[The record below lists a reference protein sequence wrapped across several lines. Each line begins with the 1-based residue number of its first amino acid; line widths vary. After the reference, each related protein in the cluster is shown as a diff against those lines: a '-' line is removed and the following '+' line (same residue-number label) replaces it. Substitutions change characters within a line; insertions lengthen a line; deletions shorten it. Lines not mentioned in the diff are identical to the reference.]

1 MVMKS
6 PPYTAAAVKFR
17 HFAMLFIS
25 IFTQVP
31 ESKRELG
38 DPGAVFRKHRK
49 SLWRKQKSGW
59 AALT

>member
-1 MVMKS
+1 MKS
-6 PPYTAAAVKFR
+6 PLYAAVAVKFR
-17 HFAMLFIS
+17 RFAMLFIS

-38 DPGAVFRKHRK
+38 NSGALFPNHRK
-49 SLWRKQKSGW
+49 SLWRKQKSGC